1 MIFPRVCFSP
11 LKIQFFPLGRH
22 FSPWMVIFLPKGVIF
37 FPRFVI
43 FLPVVVMLILL
54 PVNQVFTVDELDAG
68 EELDGY
74 RENCLQ
80 RELPAKKG

>member
-1 MIFPRVCFSP
+1 MFFPPKDTIFSP
-11 LKIQFFPLGRH
+11 RATFFPLG
-22 FSPWMVIFLPKGVIF
+22 GDF

-54 PVNQVFTVDELDAG
+54 PVPVNQVFTVDELDAG

>member
-1 MIFPRVCFSP
+1 
-11 LKIQFFPLGRH
+11 
-22 FSPWMVIFLPKGVIF
+22 
-37 FPRFVI
+37 
-43 FLPVVVMLILL
+43 MLILL
-54 PVNQVFTVDELDAG
+54 PVPVNQVFTVDELDAG